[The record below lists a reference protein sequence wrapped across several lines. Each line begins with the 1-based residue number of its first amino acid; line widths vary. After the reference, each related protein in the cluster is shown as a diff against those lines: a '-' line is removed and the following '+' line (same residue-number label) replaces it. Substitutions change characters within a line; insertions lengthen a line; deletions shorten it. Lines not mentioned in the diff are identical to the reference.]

1 MSSAEAMAQAP
12 AQPEG
17 GHASAGFY
25 WMIAAILTVI
35 TGAEV
40 AVFYIEAL
48 GSVLV
53 PLLLVMSTVKFAI
66 VVMFFMHL
74 KSDSKVFSGLF
85 LAGLSVAVF
94 VVVMMTILYQYLPR
108 FDVVGG

>member
-1 MSSAEAMAQAP
+1 MSSADATAQAHE
-12 AQPEG
+12 QHGG
-17 GHASAGFY
+17 GHASTGFY

-35 TGAEV
+35 TAAEV
-40 AVFYIEAL
+40 AIFYIEVL
-48 GSVLV
+48 SSVLV
-53 PLLLVMSTVKFAI
+53 PILLVMSTVKFAI
-66 VVMFFMHL
+66 VIMFFMHL

-108 FDVVGG
+108 FDVVG